1 MFLSRASVVI
11 ALLAVTLVASAS
23 ATEST
28 INPGVGIGKVKL
40 GMTRA
45 QAEHALGRH
54 DFVNERS
61 SVNGAPYLEL
71 GWDFGTW
78 TVGLLRGRVVQVTTT
93 LHDQKTAEGIG
104 NGSTMRPLLRV
115 YPHVFCGDLSLMTIA
130 RNGAQTVYRLNYIPR
145 EHPEGTP
152 QSKLVWWVREVVVR
166 KPFRPQPEFA
176 HPCRERW
183 REQNMPRW

>member
-1 MFLSRASVVI
+1 MFRASV
-11 ALLAVTLVASAS
+11 AVALVAAAVASSAS

-28 INPGVGIGKVKL
+28 IYPGVGIGKVKL
-40 GMTRA
+40 GMTQA
-45 QAEHALGRH
+45 QVEHALGRH

-61 SVNGAPYLEL
+61 SVNGAGYLEL

-93 LHDQKTAEGIG
+93 LHAQKTVEGIG
-104 NGSTMRPLLRV
+104 NGSTMRALLRV

-130 RNGAQTVYRLNYIPR
+130 KNGAQTVYRLNYLPR

-166 KPFRPQPEFA
+166 KPFRSQPEFA